1 MLNNK
6 VRLGDL
12 IEVLTDYHANGA
24 YKKLK
29 ENVELLDDEDYAL
42 MVRTTNFENNDF
54 HDSVKYISEHA
65 YNFLEK
71 SKVYPNDLIM
81 NKIANAGSIYL
92 MPDLQ
97 RPVSLAMNLFLIRI
111 NEKLANPIYVY
122 LYLKINEQYVKQF
135 ANGSVTKTITKE
147 AVRNLEIFLP
157 SREEQDIVVEQY
169 LSLDNKI
176 NLNLKINQNLESIT
190 QAIFKSWFI
199 DFDVVRAKIQAKQE
213 SKDSE
218 LAAMCVISGKSE
230 EELQQ
235 MPEEDFAELQATAAL
250 FPDELVESELGEVP
264 AGWEKIPFDQ
274 IAKAKKGKNIT
285 KKNTSSGN
293 IPVVAGG
300 LKPAYFHN
308 EYNVEGP
315 VVTISASGANAGYVN
330 LYQQNIWA
338 SDCSFISKDET
349 TSIYTIYTFLK
360 IKQNEITKMQQGAAQ
375 PHVYPK
381 DLKRLI
387 FPKIPGCLI
396 LKFEEFSQKIFSKI
410 HVNDLENNALNSIKE
425 IILPKFFSGEVVIHK
440 RAELE

>member
-1 MLNNK
+1 M
-6 VRLGDL
+6 
-12 IEVLTDYHANGA
+12 
-24 YKKLK
+24 
-29 ENVELLDDEDYAL
+29 
-42 MVRTTNFENNDF
+42 
-54 HDSVKYISEHA
+54 
-65 YNFLEK
+65 
-71 SKVYPNDLIM
+71 
-81 NKIANAGSIYL
+81 
-92 MPDLQ
+92 
-97 RPVSLAMNLFLIRI
+97 
-111 NEKLANPIYVY
+111 
-122 LYLKINEQYVKQF
+122 
-135 ANGSVTKTITKE
+135 
-147 AVRNLEIFLP
+147 
-157 SREEQDIVVEQY
+157 
-169 LSLDNKI
+169 
-176 NLNLKINQNLESIT
+176 
-190 QAIFKSWFI
+190 
-199 DFDVVRAKIQAKQE
+199 
-213 SKDSE
+213 
-218 LAAMCVISGKSE
+218 
-230 EELQQ
+230 
-235 MPEEDFAELQATAAL
+235 
-250 FPDELVESELGEVP
+250 
-264 AGWEKIPFDQ
+264 
-274 IAKAKKGKNIT
+274 
-285 KKNTSSGN
+285 
-293 IPVVAGG
+293 VAGG